1 MKKRVKWRKNELVKR
16 KLKNREK
23 SIDFFRAI

>member
-1 MKKRVKWRKNELVKR
+1 MKKREKRRKNELVKR

-23 SIDFFRAI
+23 SIDLFRAI